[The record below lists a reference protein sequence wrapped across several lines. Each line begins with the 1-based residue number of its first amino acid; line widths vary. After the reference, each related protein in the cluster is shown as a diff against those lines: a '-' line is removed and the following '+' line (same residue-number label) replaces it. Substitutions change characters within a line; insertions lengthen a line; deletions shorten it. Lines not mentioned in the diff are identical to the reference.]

1 MSSKNIQDN
10 TYTSSPAK
18 SFTTADSD
26 SSLFSNV
33 VSITKRSQCFV
44 FPESGKRLVITAS
57 INMLVITGNNNTIT
71 VKSSVP
77 LLIVNGEYNK
87 VKAIYYPNSL
97 CDIDFNGN
105 YNKIIISKMCT
116 FINKEDNGRKN
127 KLSYHNNN
135 NAKHKGIKEQCKKRK
150 LKCINKNNNG
160 NVDEFKLK
168 EDLTINQT
176 NHELMKTTPFNN
188 DYNNN
193 SNKLTFSVNMNE
205 IAALFAI

>member
-26 SSLFSNV
+26 SPLFSNV
-33 VSITKRSQCFV
+33 ISINKRTQCFV
-44 FPESGKRLVITAS
+44 FSESGKRLVITAS

-97 CDIDFNGN
+97 CDIVFNGN
-105 YNKIIISKMCT
+105 NNKIIISKMCT

-127 KLSYHNNN
+127 KLAYHNTN
-135 NAKHKGIKEQCKKRK
+135 HKGIKRK
-150 LKCINKNNNG
+150 LKCIKKNNN
-160 NVDEFKLK
+160 NNNENSDEFKLK
-168 EDLTINQT
+168 EGLTINQ
-176 NHELMKTTPFNN
+176 NNCELIMKTTP
-188 DYNNN
+188 YNNWHSSNN
-193 SNKLTFSVNMNE
+193 SKLTFSVNMNE